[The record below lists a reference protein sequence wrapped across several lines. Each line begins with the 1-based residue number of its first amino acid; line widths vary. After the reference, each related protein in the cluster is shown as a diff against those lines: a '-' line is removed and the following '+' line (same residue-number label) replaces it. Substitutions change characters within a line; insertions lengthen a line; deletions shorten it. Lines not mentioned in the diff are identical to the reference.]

1 MLDDHASPPASRAA
15 SWTAS
20 QAASWAASWAAQ
32 AANFAQ
38 TAQAWQ
44 LTDSLVSPTRRRRW
58 TDRQFVVRTGL
69 VVSHCLVALVAGVLV
84 IPASVVAAVAGTP
97 QVMAEQEQDEQAGG
111 DEERRPPL
119 TAEQERFFETK
130 IRPAL
135 VTHCYSCHSNQ
146 SGRIEGDLAVDSAA
160 ALRLGGQ
167 SGPAIDLEDFSAGLF
182 WQAINYEGG
191 LEMPPQGQL
200 PAHVIADFR
209 TWLEDG
215 APDPRVS
222 QVVRGAYVVTP
233 EAIEAGRQFWS
244 LQPLPAA
251 SAALVPAATG
261 QAEAAAPNA
270 TKPLSPLPVA
280 AIDRFVELKRRE
292 QGLPTP
298 PSADSHTIFRRL
310 CFDLIGLPP
319 TAEQVAWFQV
329 LWAEDP
335 DKAVATAVDF
345 MLESPKF
352 GERWGRHWLDIVRYA
367 ESTGREVNMPY
378 TEAWRY
384 RDYVIDAFNQ
394 DKPYDRFLKE
404 QLVGDLLPASNKTQK
419 QQQLIATGF
428 LALGPKTL
436 NERSERQFAADLID
450 EQIDVTTRGILGIS
464 VACARCHDHK
474 FEAITQ
480 KDYYALAGI
489 FGNMVTHFGGI
500 RTQRTRHTT
509 ELLELPVADPT
520 PALPTL
526 PAAQVKALQ
535 ERINELQTEIRELR
549 RETLQARRPN
559 ANRNR
564 NRNRN
569 DSSMEDNN
577 SNRGGNSMAMEA
589 QQRQQTIQRLT
600 TQVGTLQGIVD
611 SYNADGTPRSLY
623 MGVKAKSR
631 PTDARLLERGEVTQP
646 GPTVPR
652 GFVQLLDK
660 NPPRIR
666 RDSTGRMEFANW
678 VTSPRNPLTARVM
691 ANRVWQHLIGTGIV
705 STPEDFGVTGN
716 RPTHPELLDYLAVRL
731 IENDWSIKAL
741 IKEIAT
747 SAVYRAGW
755 QVDAVASERDPDN
768 QYLWRSQPQRL
779 SAEVLRDSLLWVGGS
794 LELERPHASLV
805 AQAGPTEVG
814 RGQQLAQLMRLQAVA
829 SANRR
834 GSDGADSDS
843 MMSESM
849 MSESKMQESMGAAT
863 AETRDARPRAGGR
876 NERAVDPSN
885 LATVMIN
892 ETSVNRSFRYRSIY
906 LPSVRDLLPRSM
918 DLFDA
923 AEPSMVIGV
932 REQSNT
938 APQALYMLNN
948 ELVRQQALSL
958 AERTLELTGSQSQAI
973 DYVFQTAYSR
983 PPTAEEAQQAADLLT
998 TLTTDFVAEANAKAQ
1013 ERAAQQRQAR
1023 QREQRQREAR
1033 QRQQE
1038 SRRRGNDSR
1047 NGGGNNPRGTRGERG
1062 QGTEN
1067 RADGPPLED
1076 DPRTAA
1082 AGVVVSNP
1090 YADDVSPE
1098 IQRRVMLVFCHAILA
1113 SAEFRYRN

>member
-1 MLDDHASPPASRAA
+1 MLDDHASTPASGTTSRATSRAA
-15 SWTAS
+15 SL
-20 QAASWAASWAAQ
+20 AAQ
-32 AANFAQ
+32 AANLIQ
-38 TAQAWQ
+38 MAQASH
-44 LTDSLVSPTRRRRW
+44 LTNSLASPTPRCRW
-58 TDRQFVVRTGL
+58 TDRRLIVRAGL
-69 VVSHCLVALVAGVLV
+69 VVSHCLVALAAGVLV
-84 IPASVVAAVAGTP
+84 IPAGAVAAVAGTP
-97 QVMAEQEQDEQAGG
+97 QVMAEQDEQAGG
-111 DEERRPPL
+111 GEEVERPPL

-191 LEMPPQGQL
+191 LEMPPQGKL

-251 SAALVPAATG
+251 SAALVPSAPE
-261 QAEAAAPNA
+261 QAEAAVPNA
-270 TKPLSPLPVA
+270 TKSHSPLPVG

-319 TAEQVAWFQV
+319 TAEQVAWFQL

-489 FGNMVTHFGGI
+489 FSNMDTHFGGI
-500 RTQRTRHTT
+500 RTQRTRHATA
-509 ELLELPVADPT
+509 LLELPLADPT

-526 PAAQVKALQ
+526 PPSQVKALQ
-535 ERINELQTEIRELR
+535 ERIDELQTEIRELR

-564 NRNRN
+564 NRN
-569 DSSMEDNN
+569 DSSMQDNN
-577 SNRGGNSMAMEA
+577 ANRGSNSMAMEA
-589 QQRQQTIQRLT
+589 QQRQQMIQRLT
-600 TQVGTLQGIVD
+600 TQIGTLQGIVD

-631 PTDARLLERGEVTQP
+631 PTDVRLLERGEVTQP
-646 GPTVPR
+646 GPSVPR
-652 GFVQLLDK
+652 GFVQVLDK

-705 STPEDFGVTGN
+705 STPEDFGVTGS

-731 IENDWSIKAL
+731 IENDWSIKSL

-779 SAEVLRDSLLWVGGS
+779 SAEVLRDSLLWVGGT

-814 RGQQLAQLMRLQAVA
+814 RGQQLAQLTRLQAIA
-829 SANRR
+829 NANRR
-834 GSDGADSDS
+834 GSDGSDADS

-849 MSESKMQESMGAAT
+849 MSESKMEDSMGEAK

-876 NERAVDPSN
+876 NERAFDPSN

-892 ETSVNRSFRYRSIY
+892 ETSVNRSFSYRSIY
-906 LPSVRDLLPRSM
+906 LPLVRDLQPRSM

-973 DYVFQTAYSR
+973 EYVFQTAYSR
-983 PPTAEEAQQAADLLT
+983 PPTAEEAQQAADFLT
-998 TLTTDFVAEANAKAQ
+998 TLTTDFAVEANAKAQ

-1023 QREQRQREAR
+1023 QREARQREARQREARQREAR

-1038 SRRRGNDSR
+1038 SRRRGN
-1047 NGGGNNPRGTRGERG
+1047 GGGNNPRGNRAERG

-1067 RADGPPLED
+1067 RSEGLPIED
-1076 DPRTAA
+1076 DPTTAA
-1082 AGVVVSNP
+1082 AGVVVANP
-1090 YADDVSPE
+1090 YADEVSPE